1 MKKYIRLCL
10 CIGIAATVMT
20 ACDNEMPQNKLL
32 GEIPEMSRQRYEN
45 REKLLNEQATTTER
59 PERERINQELIDLD
73 KNYTERFQEYMK
85 SGSLNS
91 NLPFEVSGEFPYTVN
106 DVSFQSE
113 KSILKLIFNLTT
125 NETIKKTFSARV
137 SLHFV
142 GLDSKGEPIVFS
154 IMPAASYILKEEL
167 PAASALELTGTWDAD
182 VLMTLQDFAKVQI
195 ITQDRYNELARE
207 RNKSVRSY

>member
-137 SLHFV
+137 SLYFV

-154 IMPAASYILKEEL
+154 IMPAASYILK
-167 PAASALELTGTWDAD
+167 
-182 VLMTLQDFAKVQI
+182 
-195 ITQDRYNELARE
+195 
-207 RNKSVRSY
+207 